1 MITMKRTFSIIL
13 AVFILVS
20 AIPFT
25 ASAAEPET
33 LKATNVT
40 KWPTISYKNGGDCIY
55 FGQTVGDTIIINDDE
70 IVLDAAGNQVPG
82 HFVHNNDLQIP
93 DASGTGERKANIK
106 FVPDDTTKYTE
117 FKKLFCSDVT
127 FNVAKVT
134 PVPVDENN
142 VFPVATEV
150 EAGAELSTST
160 LTNPAY
166 TNPYNASE
174 PKILEA
180 KWLWLSSS
188 TIVNE
193 SGYHKA
199 FLSTGSSYTDM
210 FTWVLVRVKG
220 DTSEV
225 KIATSIEELPTVE
238 GEYYV
243 GDKWADV
250 KLVGGKAVDMD
261 GNPVSGTFNFDT
273 TNEKLGVAGTLGTRV
288 KFTPDDSRY
297 ATAKSSQSVNF
308 TVNKAPVKFV
318 DSEGKEIVPEIELG
332 YNTKDLQ
339 YNLSEIKALLAPYAN
354 CGEKNFYCN
363 WQDLENKDL
372 PYRTDSLEVNTTKE
386 YIIRGLSYDS
396 DNYAPAMLT
405 FKLKVVPRKLTAT
418 VRYTGNSISVDTTK
432 PLTDKLYG
440 TFEYYANGEK
450 VGTSQ
455 ITTTTDSTGLPW
467 KPEKS
472 GVYDI
477 TVKFVPDEK
486 DVYYFDDTT
495 VEDMEIIC
503 AWGVTVENGTVK
515 VSNSYKE
522 NGSFKYGADV
532 SVQSKT
538 NASFSHWIVTDT
550 KGNEI
555 EIEGFDKNNS
565 YNTFRMPD
573 FSVNFKAVD
582 LTQRKITCVNCFV
595 KNAVG
600 SADAPIRYKG
610 QKVSIGIDEAALP
623 LEKFAGWEITDSNG
637 NAYMPEGLTEEA
649 LASTNIEFTMPD
661 FDITV
666 KAKNVDDEKGD
677 GFFAQVKAFF
687 ENLFNGETECPVL
700 KWIIKVFNAIVN
712 FFTGLFVK

>member
-1 MITMKRTFSIIL
+1 M
-13 AVFILVS
+13 LVS

-25 ASAAEPET
+25 ASAAEPIALT
-33 LKATNVT
+33 VSNVT
-40 KWPTISYKNGGDCIY
+40 TFPVAEFIHDYGAYVGM
-55 FGQTVGDTIIINDDE
+55 TVGDSVTLKGGEVRYDVNGDGTLADDE
-70 IVLDAAGNQVPG
+70 VVPG
-82 HFVHNNDLQIP
+82 KFEIQDPSYIPNMTGGTNMRVSFDFIP
-93 DASGTGERKANIK
+93 DDQSAYTG
-106 FVPDDTTKYTE
+106 
-117 FKKLFCSDVT
+117 
-127 FNVAKVT
+127 FNARNNRNVQYLVQKTT
-134 PVPVDENN
+134 PVPVDENDTE
-142 VFPVATEV
+142 PVATEV
-150 EAGAELSTST
+150 EAGSYLSAST
-160 LTNPAY
+160 LSGAQY
-166 TNPYNASE
+166 KNPYNPSHE
-174 PKILEA
+174 KILNASWVWDE
-180 KWLWLSSS
+180 SVNSS
-188 TIVNE
+188 TQTVVNE
-193 SGYHKA
+193 SGYYA
-199 FLSTGSSYTDM
+199 ARLLCTGYETM
-210 FTWVLVRVKG
+210 TAQVYVKVKG
-220 DTSEV
+220 NAV
-225 KIATSIEELPTVE
+225 ATEIIEAPTFENLEL
-238 GEYYV
+238 GK
-243 GDKWADV
+243 KWSDV
-250 KLVGGKAVDMD
+250 VAKGGKTVVK
-261 GNPVSGTFNFDT
+261 GGT
-273 TNEKLGVAGTLGTRV
+273 EEVAGTYSITKIGDYMGGLNFNITAGEKKIEVTF
-288 KFTPDDSRY
+288 KPNDSEKY
-297 ATAKSSQSVNF
+297 LPSTTIV
-308 TVNKAPVKFV
+308 TVNVEKPSVKFV

-339 YNLSEIKALLAPYAN
+339 YNLSEIKNLLKPYAN
-354 CGEKNFYCN
+354 CGEENFYCN

-522 NGSFKYGADV
+522 NGSFKYGEDV

-555 EIEGFDKNNS
+555 EIEGFDKNKS
-565 YNTFRMPD
+565 GNTFKMPD
-573 FSVNFKAVD
+573 FSVNFKAID

-649 LASTNIEFTMPD
+649 LAGTNIEFTMPD

-700 KWIIKVFNAIVN
+700 KWIIKVFNVIVN